1 MNKKLISIFAAAA
14 VAASCSSLC
23 ANALYTEVI
32 SKQDHSGYTKFESR
46 SSETVDVYIS
56 NEKSNDSDA
65 PYRRDAIREEKKND
79 RIYFNIND
87 GVTLSDI
94 GGLTKQFVTENGDKL
109 QVCENNMSNKQ
120 YEYYITPAVF
130 KENEPLKRITANDAR
145 QIKEIL
151 TKDNSATDL
160 LYTTDVCTPQ
170 RGSIDISLFNY
181 ITSDKRDDE
190 EAKDKAE
197 ESINQYI
204 SENKIDFTVE
214 NLHSA
219 YGLRIVPNYD
229 ISFEEHL
236 EIIEQ
241 ICKISATYPFNL
253 WQTSA
258 SEDFSGVDLFNAIDG
273 DSNCDEQL
281 DMADAVMIM
290 QALANPNKYS
300 ISAQGSFNADLN
312 GDGLTVGDAQA
323 IQKVLLG
330 LE

>member
-1 MNKKLISIFAAAA
+1 
-14 VAASCSSLC
+14 
-23 ANALYTEVI
+23 
-32 SKQDHSGYTKFESR
+32 
-46 SSETVDVYIS
+46 
-56 NEKSNDSDA
+56 
-65 PYRRDAIREEKKND
+65 
-79 RIYFNIND
+79 
-87 GVTLSDI
+87 
-94 GGLTKQFVTENGDKL
+94 VTENGDKL

-197 ESINQYI
+197 EIINQYI

-241 ICKISATYPFNL
+241 ICKISNTYPFNL
-253 WQTSA
+253 WQASA
-258 SEDFSGVDLFNAIDG
+258 SEDFGGVDLLNAVDG
-273 DSNCDEQL
+273 DANCDEQL
-281 DMADAVMIM
+281 DMSDAVLIM

-300 ISAQGSFNADLN
+300 ISAQGSFNADIN
-312 GDGLTVGDAQA
+312 GDGITVGDAQV
-323 IQKVLLG
+323 IQKKLLG
-330 LE
+330 LADN